1 MTLSGSISGQ
11 SSVGGIAGKNL
22 GLIRNVANKAA
33 VKGKSSVGGIT
44 STNYGTVEFVSNSGS
59 ITATDGGSVGGI
71 AGSNGDGSKTGII
84 KYAENTGAVIGW
96 GNLGGIAGVNNSK
109 GLLQTLLIKALLQA
123 MWTTVPVLGGSAGSI
138 KGQ

>member
-1 MTLSGSISGQ
+1 MVT
-11 SSVGGIAGKNL
+11 
-22 GLIRNVANKAA
+22 
-33 VKGKSSVGGIT
+33 
-44 STNYGTVEFVSNSGS
+44 GTKL
-59 ITATDGGSVGGI
+59 D
-71 AGSNGDGSKTGII
+71 II

-109 GLLQTLLIKALLQA
+109 GTIENAVNKALLQA